1 MASLI
6 QGKFDNTI
14 GNQAF
19 PGLPFSG
26 VLRGGPLV
34 AGVEVTCLVSENH
47 TLSAQVTQQAL
58 ESGAI
63 VSDHVII
70 EPYTVSCTFEVSN
83 AGLGPMIAKDV
94 YGTFKN
100 MLEQRQPLTLM
111 TEFNVYENM
120 VLTTMAPVHEAP
132 FKGRLYCTVTLQQV
146 NFVKVETVGKEES
159 QLEPVGG
166 GQNGRTGA
174 TNKTAGAEVEGGT
187 QNPKSEGSGLKKIK
201 DGIFGKSK
209 KAASQ

>member
-6 QGKFDNTI
+6 QGKFNNI
-14 GNQAF
+14 VGNQAF
-19 PGLPFSG
+19 PGMPFSG

-34 AGVEVTCLVSENH
+34 AGVEVTCLISENH

-100 MLEQRQPLTLM
+100 MLEQRQPVTLM
-111 TEFNVYENM
+111 TEFNVYQNM
-120 VLTTMAPVHEAP
+120 VLTSMTPVHEAP

-146 NFVKVETVGKEES
+146 NFVKVETVGKEET
-159 QLEPVGG
+159 QLEPAS
-166 GQNGRTGA
+166 GQDGRTGA
-174 TNKTAGAEVEGGT
+174 TNKTASAEVEGGT
-187 QNPKSEGSGLKKIK
+187 QNPKDIKSGSAIYK
-201 DGIFGKSK
+201 GIAGKSD
-209 KAASQ
+209 KAATQ